1 MALAVKGSRVNFE
14 EICRD
19 YFPRWRN
26 AKHWKLQEGSR
37 QWVNAHGEIIDNK
50 AHGYCDIAQRVI
62 WVADSRTVTLIHE
75 ICHAVTGPS
84 HGKRFRARLRQAAQ
98 QAEQLSETALALALS
113 QEADGYGP
121 EEGERITP
129 TSIYNMVEDI
139 VHDVPGITFEEVV
152 DGVAADLGLI
162 PTELHRRARKLRHV
176 YTTAQQE
183 WESREQRRK
192 ARQ

>member
-1 MALAVKGSRVNFE
+1 VNFE

-26 AKHWKLQEGSR
+26 AKHWTLQEGSR
-37 QWVNAHGEIIDNK
+37 QWVNAHGEIIYNK
-50 AHGYCDIAQRVI
+50 AQGHCDIAQRVI
-62 WVADSRTVTLIHE
+62 RVSNSRTVTLIHE

-98 QAEQLSETALALALS
+98 HAEQLGETALALALS
-113 QEADGYGP
+113 QEADGYEP

-139 VHDVPGITFEEVV
+139 VRAVPGMTFEEVV

-162 PTELHRRARKLRHV
+162 PTELHRRARRLRRI
-176 YTTAQQE
+176 YETAQQE
-183 WESREQRRK
+183 WQSREQRRK
-192 ARQ
+192 ERK